1 MYSFYCGT
9 SLKKVFHRVRE
20 GGAPAECRC
29 CRPEEEEEEEE
40 EAEVVVEN
48 DEGKEKGKEER
59 RRRRTMLYYFGILR
73 RRYQAAMFHLHGTLC
88 NSPRFRI
95 LKSGSVYPTV
105 PIARR

>member
-1 MYSFYCGT
+1 M
-9 SLKKVFHRVRE
+9 
-20 GGAPAECRC
+20 AD
-29 CRPEEEEEEEE
+29 
-40 EAEVVVEN
+40 EVVARER
-48 DEGKEKGKEER
+48 ERERRGREKGREVR

-105 PIARR
+105 PIARVVSCI